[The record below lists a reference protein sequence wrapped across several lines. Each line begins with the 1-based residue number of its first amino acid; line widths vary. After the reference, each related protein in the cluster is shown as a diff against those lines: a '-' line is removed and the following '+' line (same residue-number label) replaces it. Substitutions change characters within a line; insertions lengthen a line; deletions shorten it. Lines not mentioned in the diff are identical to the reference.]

1 MNDFVISIATA
12 VSVAA
17 SGGTVMTLALIH
29 PILKARRRRAV
40 AELRRQARAYQARL
54 AEQERAHAAEISALK
69 EHIRYDRETMRPHDA
84 VARSIIHKTPILN
97 KSEFRL
103 YERLRALVAS
113 SLSNSERLFAQV
125 ALVEVFAPRSM
136 NGCKDTRRAAFE
148 AYGRMRCD
156 FVIVDRAG
164 YAICGIEYQ
173 GTGHHQANFAYRE
186 QIKREVFR
194 KAGVPLVEVG
204 NDDSWADT
212 EMAIKAALRAP
223 LLAA

>member
-1 MNDFVISIATA
+1 MNDIVTSVATTVSI
-12 VSVAA
+12 AA
-17 SGGTVMTLALIH
+17 SGGTLMILALIH
-29 PILKARRRRAV
+29 PMFKARRRRAV
-40 AELRRQARAYQARL
+40 AELRRQARAYEARL
-54 AEQERAHAAEISALK
+54 AEQERAHAAEVSALK
-69 EHIRYDRETMRPHDA
+69 EHIRYDREKMRPHDA

-103 YERLRALVAS
+103 YERLRALVAN
-113 SLSNSERLFAQV
+113 LSNSERLFAQV

-148 AYGRMRCD
+148 AYGTMRCD

-194 KAGVPLVEVG
+194 KAGVPLVEIG

-212 EMAIKAALRAP
+212 EMAIRAALRAP